1 MDAAIG
7 CSQDSVC
14 AEKTVPSQRVKTTH
28 PDATLVQSTCLVE
41 DINYVGA
48 TTEYAVIATG
58 AGRSERTFSSAAVQD
73 Q

>member
-7 CSQDSVC
+7 CSQDSVRS
-14 AEKTVPSQRVKTTH
+14 ENSTESTGKKTH
-28 PDATLVQSTCLVE
+28 PDATLVQSTCLVR

-48 TTEYAVIATG
+48 TAEYAVIATG
-58 AGRSERTFSSAAVQD
+58 AGRSDRTCSGTAVQD